1 MIVRFPPS
9 ISAAYPAP
17 NIPETRFQAAGQ
29 PTVLPTMAM
38 SDTFVRFAGNK
49 PETSPWQRCLSQGIA
64 AFDVEDYS
72 KAQQCFM
79 QSLRILNRD
88 NLSEVTETFNWLGCT
103 LSMLEDPDAALNFF
117 NAALKTAKKYQGI
130 SEIGLVKTYVNLG
143 EFFHLYDEP
152 EQAANHFDKAIST
165 LEAAKKKPGKLP
177 CSPYEAF
184 HTYSRAGYFFQ
195 NFEDLKK
202 SVPLLEKAYD
212 TYLKHLQRDSSPR
225 VFAEVVNLQESLAE
239 IYMELKQE
247 HRAEST
253 LEELLELQKQRY
265 GPDSSELLTVL
276 DMKSDML
283 ELFERDEESQEV
295 LEEMDRILRF
305 RDLEEN

>member
-9 ISAAYPAP
+9 VSSAYPAP
-17 NIPETRFQAAGQ
+17 SIPEARFQVAGRLTDLPAMAA
-29 PTVLPTMAM
+29 

-49 PETSPWQRCLSQGIA
+49 PETTPWQRCLSRGIA

-72 KAQQCFM
+72 KAQQLFM
-79 QSLRILNRD
+79 KSLDILNRD
-88 NLSEVTETFNWLGCT
+88 NPSEVTETFNWLGCT
-103 LSMLEDPDAALNFF
+103 LSMLGDPDTALTFF
-117 NAALKTAKKYQGI
+117 NKALKTAKGYQEI

-152 EQAANHFDKAIST
+152 EQAANHFKKAVSV
-165 LEAAKKKPGKLP
+165 LEAAKKRPGKLP
-177 CSPYEAF
+177 CSPSEVF

-195 NFEDLKK
+195 NFENLKK
-202 SVPLLEKAYD
+202 SLPLLEKAYE

-225 VFAEVVNLQESLAE
+225 VLAEVVNLQESLAE
-239 IYMELKQE
+239 IYMELKKE
-247 HRAEST
+247 HGSEST
-253 LEELLELQKQRY
+253 IEELIELKIQRFGPDSEELL
-265 GPDSSELLTVL
+265 TAL

-283 ELFERDEESQEV
+283 ELFDRDEEALDV

-305 RDLEEN
+305 RDLEDT